1 MRRLILC
8 GAAVM
13 AAAGVAGA
21 EPFAD
26 RVVAYTVGTVDGA
39 AGRCGETAFL
49 AADCIANTGKG
60 KIACK

>member
-8 GAAVM
+8 GATVM

-26 RVVAYTVGTVDGA
+26 RVVA
-39 AGRCGETAFL
+39 
-49 AADCIANTGKG
+49 NTGKG
-60 KIACK
+60 KITCK